1 MPSHEYLQK
10 LLKKR
15 QQFDARIASTKA
27 KIKKEEQKKETR
39 KKILVG
45 GYFLEKFEEEQ
56 KSDELKSI
64 MADYLTRE
72 SDLKLFGLAKGES
85 K

>member
-1 MPSHEYLQK
+1 MASHEHLQN
-10 LLKKR
+10 LLKKK
-15 QQFDARIASTKA
+15 QQIDARIASVRA
-27 KIKKEEQKKETR
+27 RVKKEEQKKETR

-56 KSDELKSI
+56 KSDELKLI

>member
-1 MPSHEYLQK
+1 MASQEHLQN
-10 LLKKR
+10 LLKKK
-15 QQFDARIASTKA
+15 QQIDARIASVRA
-27 KIKKEEQKKETR
+27 KVKKEEQKKETR
-39 KKILVG
+39 KKILIG
-45 GYFLEKFEEEQ
+45 SYFLEKFEKEQ
-56 KSDELKSI
+56 KSDELKLI

>member
-1 MPSHEYLQK
+1 MASQEHLQN
-10 LLKKR
+10 LLKKK
-15 QQFDARIASTKA
+15 QQIDARIASVRA
-27 KIKKEEQKKETR
+27 RVKKEEQKKETR

-45 GYFLEKFEEEQ
+45 SYFLEKFEEEQ
-56 KSDELKSI
+56 KSDELKLI

>member
-15 QQFDARIASTKA
+15 HQFDARIASTRA
-27 KIKKEEQKKETR
+27 KIKKKEQRKETR
-39 KKILVG
+39 KKVLIG
-45 GYFLEKFEEEQ
+45 SYFIEKFEKEK
-56 KSDELKSI
+56 KSDELKLI

-72 SDLKLFGLAKGES
+72 SDRKLFGLAKGES